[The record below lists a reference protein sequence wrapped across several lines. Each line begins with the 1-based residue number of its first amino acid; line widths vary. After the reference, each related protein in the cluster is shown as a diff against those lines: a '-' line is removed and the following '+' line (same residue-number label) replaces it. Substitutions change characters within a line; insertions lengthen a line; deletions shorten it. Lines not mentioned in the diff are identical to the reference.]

1 MFKGDVAEALGC
13 AELSVLGRV
22 NKMIWTVV
30 AKHVGYGALTTIMM
44 QNNSNNSWI
53 SLFNVSKEIFFYPFI
68 QKMKGRLKFMI
79 SSELNSDS
87 NGHLILGGVD
97 AVTLAK
103 KYGTP
108 LVVYDVEEIRKTIK
122 KFKQSFEQSNLKFA
136 ISYASK
142 AFATIAMYQVLKQE
156 GLHTDVVSGGELY
169 TALKAGFPADKIS
182 FHGNNKSKSELE
194 MAVENNIG
202 VIIIDNFYE
211 IKLLKEVL
219 EEKQATVNVMLR
231 LTPGISAHTHKYDQ
245 TGQVDSKFGF
255 DVESKQHDQALKEV
269 LSIPQMNLIGIHA
282 HIGSQI
288 FGVEGFEMLAKKLV
302 SIAADW
308 KKEFNYTPQ
317 ILNMG
322 GGFGISY
329 NDDDEPI
336 GANVFIEKII
346 STVKAESDKAGLSLP
361 EIWIEPGRSIVGPAG
376 FNLYTVGSRKDI
388 PGLTS
393 YINVDGG
400 MGDNI
405 RPALYQAKYEAVVAN
420 KMDQAT
426 AEVDHIAGKYCES
439 GDILIDKQALPQVV
453 PGDIIAM
460 LDTGAYGYSMASNY
474 NRNPR
479 PAVVFVENGK
489 DKLVVKRE
497 TYDDL
502 IKLDE
507 SYI

>member
-1 MFKGDVAEALGC
+1 
-13 AELSVLGRV
+13 
-22 NKMIWTVV
+22 
-30 AKHVGYGALTTIMM
+30 
-44 QNNSNNSWI
+44 
-53 SLFNVSKEIFFYPFI
+53 
-68 QKMKGRLKFMI
+68 MI

-97 AVTLAK
+97 SVELAH

-108 LVVYDVEEIRKTIK
+108 LVVYDVEQIRKTIGQ
-122 KFKQSFEQSNLKFA
+122 FKQSFEDSGVKYE

-142 AFATIAMYQVLKQE
+142 AFATVAMYQVLKQE
-156 GLHTDVVSGGELY
+156 ELHTDVVSGGELY
-169 TALKAGFPADKIS
+169 TALQAGFPANKIS
-182 FHGNNKSKSELE
+182 FHGNNKSRQELE
-194 MAVENNIG
+194 MAVDNHIG
-202 VIIIDNFYE
+202 VIILDNFYE
-211 IKLLKEVL
+211 IKLLKEIL
-219 EEKQATVNVMLR
+219 EEKDTNINVMLR
-231 LTPGISAHTHKYDQ
+231 LTPGISAHTHEYIQ

-255 DVESKQHDQALKEV
+255 DVQSDQHKEALEQV
-269 LSIPQMNLIGIHA
+269 LAIPQMNLIGIHA

-288 FGVEGFEMLAKKLV
+288 FGVDGFTALAKKLV
-302 SIAADW
+302 DISADF
-308 KKEFNYTPQ
+308 KNEYDYTPQ
-317 ILNMG
+317 ILNLG

-329 NDDDEPI
+329 TDEDEPI
-336 GANVFIEKII
+336 GANVFIDKII
-346 STVKAESDKAGLSLP
+346 STIKEETKSKSLDFP

-388 PGLTS
+388 PGLLS
-393 YINVDGG
+393 YVNVDGG

-420 KMDQAT
+420 KMNADI
-426 AEVDHIAGKYCES
+426 EEEDHIAGKYCES
-439 GDILIDKQALPQVV
+439 GDILIDRQALPKVE
-453 PGDIIAM
+453 PGDVIAM

-497 TYDDL
+497 SYEDL
-502 IKLDE
+502 VRLDQ